1 MVRKNVPILF
11 YISVPLACVGLALKL
26 VLRQEKSDQE
36 RKFTKKIQ
44 LQLIDW
50 TTDFWPIEWFV
61 MIKQNLF

>member
-1 MVRKNVPILF
+1 M
-11 YISVPLACVGLALKL
+11 SVPLACIGLALKL